1 MNPNII
7 NKKRNLFSLTK
18 EESLVRGTN
27 KRERMIGLIEN
38 LTKFNQKEKFPHLY
52 IYSPPGLG
60 KTHTVNQFLKESEL
74 PYFVISGNTSMFA
87 FGIQLAVINY
97 QNTERTNILI
107 YVDDC
112 DEIFKN
118 EQNCNTMKNVLDGE
132 KRFVYEKS
140 LASQWSSLGQLQK
153 EAIQHHSEEG
163 KMGFTIPTDNLR
175 FVFTSNFSLP
185 IDDDVRLARQKG
197 GYKSV
202 LMAHRNAIRSRCKV
216 ADFDLTPQEHWGWIA
231 DVTLRPEF
239 LPEIPISKKNI
250 ILEFLWD
257 NWSQLNERSIRSIEK
272 MANLMKYYPEGY
284 ENLWE
289 MDYLKPDYD
298 EYK

>member
-1 MNPNII
+1 MSLNII
-7 NKKRNLFSLTK
+7 NKKKNQFSLTK
-18 EESLVRGTN
+18 EESLIRGTN

-38 LTKFNQKEKFPHLY
+38 LAQFNQIEKFPHLY

-74 PYFVISGNTSMFA
+74 PYFVVSGNTSMFA
-87 FGIQLAVINY
+87 FGIQLAVINF
-97 QNTERTNILI
+97 QNVEKTNIII

-231 DVTLRPEF
+231 DVTLSPEF

-250 ILEFLWD
+250 ILEFLWN

-272 MANLMKYYPEGY
+272 MANLMKYYPDRY
-284 ENLWE
+284 KNLWE
-289 MDYLKPDYD
+289 MDYLKPEYD
-298 EYK
+298 EY

>member
-1 MNPNII
+1 MSPNII
-7 NKKRNLFSLTK
+7 NKKKNQFSLTK
-18 EESLVRGTN
+18 EESLIRGIN

-38 LTKFNQKEKFPHLY
+38 LTKFNQIEKFPY
-52 IYSPPGLG
+52 RKIYSPPGLG

-74 PYFVISGNTSMFA
+74 PYFVVSGNTSMFA
-87 FGIQLAVINY
+87 FGIQLAVINF
-97 QNTERTNILI
+97 QNVEKTNIII

-118 EQNCNTMKNVLDGE
+118 EQNCNTMKNLLDGE

-140 LASQWSSLGQLQK
+140 LASRWSSLGQLQK

-185 IDDDVRLARQKG
+185 IDDDVRLSRQKG

-216 ADFDLTPQEHWGWIA
+216 ADFYLTPQEHWGWIA
-231 DVTLRPEF
+231 DVTIRPEF

-272 MANLMKYYPEGY
+272 MANLMKYYPDGY
-284 ENLWE
+284 ENLWK
-289 MDYLKPDYD
+289 MDYLKPEYD
-298 EYK
+298 EY

>member
-1 MNPNII
+1 VLAAHAATLPVDVVVYAPENEAENFDGWGRPQAAASESDYNI
-7 NKKRNLFSLTK
+7 
-18 EESLVRGTN
+18 
-27 KRERMIGLIEN
+27 
-38 LTKFNQKEKFPHLY
+38 
-52 IYSPPGLG
+52 
-60 KTHTVNQFLKESEL
+60 
-74 PYFVISGNTSMFA
+74 
-87 FGIQLAVINY
+87 
-97 QNTERTNILI
+97 
-107 YVDDC
+107 DDC

-197 GYKSV
+197 GYKSI

-231 DVTLRPEF
+231 DVTLSPEF

-250 ILEFLWD
+250 ILEFLWN

-272 MANLMKYYPEGY
+272 MANLMKYYPDRY
-284 ENLWE
+284 KNLWE
-289 MDYLKPDYD
+289 MDYLKPEYD
-298 EYK
+298 EY

>member
-7 NKKRNLFSLTK
+7 NKKNNQFSLTK

-132 KRFVYEKS
+132 KKFVYEKS
-140 LASQWSSLGQLQK
+140 LSSQYSLLSTLQK
-153 EAIQHHSEEG
+153 ESINYHSENG
-163 KMGFTIPTDNLR
+163 KMGFVVPTDNLR

-185 IDDDVRLARQKG
+185 IDDDVQLARQKG

-231 DVTLRPEF
+231 DVTLNPDF
-239 LPEIPISKKNI
+239 LPEISASKKNI
-250 ILEFLWD
+250 ILGFLWD
-257 NWSQLNERSIRSIEK
+257 NWSHLNERSIRSVEK
-272 MANLMKYYPEGY
+272 MANLMNYYPNEFMS
-284 ENLWE
+284 LWE
-289 MDYLKPDYD
+289 MDYLKPDYY
-298 EYK
+298 EY

>member
-1 MNPNII
+1 MNPSII
-7 NKKRNLFSLTK
+7 NKKNNPFSLTK

-38 LTKFNQKEKFPHLY
+38 LTQFNQIEKFPHLY

-74 PYFVISGNTSMFA
+74 PYFVVSGNTSMFA
-87 FGIQLAVINY
+87 FGIQLAVINF
-97 QNTERTNILI
+97 QNVEKTNIII

-197 GYKSV
+197 GYKLV

-231 DVTLRPEF
+231 DVTLSPEF

-250 ILEFLWD
+250 ILEFLWN

-272 MANLMKYYPEGY
+272 MANLMKYYPDRY
-284 ENLWE
+284 KNLWE
-289 MDYLKPDYD
+289 MDYLKPEYD
-298 EYK
+298 EY

>member
-1 MNPNII
+1 MRNNIKH
-7 NKKRNLFSLTK
+7 NSSSLTK
-18 EESLVRGTN
+18 EESLARGTN
-27 KRERMIGLIEN
+27 KRERMIRLIEN
-38 LTKFNQKEKFPHLY
+38 LTQFHQKEKFPHLY

-74 PYFVISGNTSMFA
+74 PYFVVSGNTSMFA
-87 FGIQLAVINY
+87 FGIQLAVINH
-97 QNTERTNILI
+97 QNIDNSNIII

-132 KRFVYEKS
+132 KKFVYEKS
-140 LASQWSSLGQLQK
+140 LASQWSFLGDIQK
-153 EAIQHHSEEG
+153 EAINYHSEEG
-163 KMGFTIPTDNLR
+163 KMGFVVPTDNIR

-185 IDDDVRLARQKG
+185 IDDDVQLARKKG

-216 ADFDLTPQEHWGWIA
+216 ADFDLTTQEHWGWIA
-231 DVTLRPEF
+231 DVTLNPDF
-239 LPEIPISKKNI
+239 LPEISLSKKSI

-257 NWSQLNERSIRSIEK
+257 NWTHLNERSIRSIEK
-272 MANLMKYYPEGY
+272 MANLMKYYPDEY
-284 ENLWE
+284 LNLWE
-289 MDYLKPDYD
+289 MDYLKPNYY
-298 EYK
+298 EY